1 MSKSVLF
8 SMCFIEGIEN
18 VLASMHV
25 GMDGEKTD
33 KVPVLRIEYIDRDQ
47 VINSMN
53 EAINLMLD
61 KYEEKTDVEV

>member
-1 MSKSVLF
+1 
-8 SMCFIEGIEN
+8 MCFIEGIEN